1 MQITAVDATGTKWRE
16 DVLAGAVVTDHVIN
30 LPDGFIPVHFY
41 LNEDE
46 RIHFAVL
53 FEEKWITTSGAHDL
67 DFAEMDIDVTSLGSN
82 DSLWIRVENHFAA
95 VDELQLT
102 TGYHLST
109 DRWWNVMIA
118 SDLSETI
125 EADIRY
131 HGADNQ
137 TNFFDPTFFQEMF
150 ANGFNEDSLVLMHR
164 AEPGLPWIEVPGYN
178 VVTTPS
184 LTNGTGRIHIDNL
197 QSGQYCWA
205 FRDISNA
212 LQEALPAVNTFI
224 QKGNVMRI
232 QCATQ
237 NQALDVFDS
246 AGKRV
251 LSTYIEKESTISME
265 AWPAGLY
272 TFVLRGDQQQTHKA
286 VIRK

>member
-1 MQITAVDATGTKWRE
+1 
-16 DVLAGAVVTDHVIN
+16 
-30 LPDGFIPVHFY
+30 
-41 LNEDE
+41 
-46 RIHFAVL
+46 
-53 FEEKWITTSGAHDL
+53 
-67 DFAEMDIDVTSLGSN
+67 
-82 DSLWIRVENHFAA
+82 
-95 VDELQLT
+95 
-102 TGYHLST
+102 
-109 DRWWNVMIA
+109 
-118 SDLSETI
+118 
-125 EADIRY
+125 
-131 HGADNQ
+131 
-137 TNFFDPTFFQEMF
+137 
-150 ANGFNEDSLVLMHR
+150 
-164 AEPGLPWIEVPGYN
+164 